1 MHARIGL
8 AWILSLTLLSF
19 PGRAQSLHGSVSGL
33 VTDPSA
39 APVSGVRIRLVHQET
54 NKTRSAVSDAQ
65 GEFVISSLPLGS
77 YRLEAE
83 RAGYSKHVQN
93 LVLQVNQELRIEV
106 ALRLGSVKETVVVT
120 GTPALLRTQSAAL
133 GAVIENRQ
141 IRGLPLDGRNFFELS
156 LLLPGAVPAAPG
168 SAGSVRGDFA
178 IHINGAREDSNH
190 FLLDGVYN
198 GDPKLNGVGV
208 NPPVDAIQE
217 FEVLTSTYDAS
228 FGRNVGGQVSVVLKS
243 GTNGLHGSVYE
254 FFRNKSVDARNF
266 FAPPSEDDPQY
277 QRNQFGFSLGG
288 PVRKDRT
295 FFFSD
300 YEGRRVRE
308 GITRGAVVPT
318 LREHSGDFSQTV
330 DPDGS
335 LRVIYDLETTR
346 PNPNFAGPVG
356 PGNLPLIRD
365 PFPGNIV
372 PADRQHS
379 VGRGIAT
386 LYPEPNRATAPQ
398 NFVSS
403 PSLRDR
409 DDHFDARLD
418 HFLGPSA
425 ELSFRYSLADRT
437 LFEPFSGPLF
447 AAVPGYGTDVP
458 RRGQNLMLSGTHTIS
473 PVLLHEVRAGFNRV
487 AAGAFH
493 ENLGKS
499 LNRSVGLPELSSK
512 ERDFGLSLI
521 TVSGFSPLGDE
532 FNNPQHS
539 VSNTFQL
546 LDQATYSHGRHL
558 LKFGF
563 GFRVLQQNAF
573 RDVQSRGFLN
583 FLGSTGDELTDI
595 VLGLSGNPLADLL
608 LGRPALSGGA
618 RLDNHQH
625 LRTESYDFYV
635 HDTYRVR
642 ANLTLSVGI
651 RYEYTSPPVDA
662 EDRANVYDPATQSLV
677 PVGSGGIPRSGY
689 EADRNNWGPRLGIAW
704 SPGNRGTVL
713 RTGYGIYYDQAS
725 LAPGE
730 GLYFNAPFFD
740 FKLYF
745 PLPGLPLTLD
755 DPFPEFFPLPPCSR
769 TVVESAPVSEIQP
782 CLPSSALA
790 FQRDLR
796 SPYVQHWNLNVQQKL
811 GERRVLEVAYVGSKG
826 TNLLTARDINQ
837 PRPSAPQPN
846 PRPVP
851 QFADINL
858 LESRS
863 NSTYHAFQVRF
874 QQRLHRGLSL
884 LTAYTWS
891 KSLDDASSF
900 FSSAGDPNFPQD
912 SENVRAERG
921 RSNFDVRHR
930 LSVSYSYD
938 LPIGARGAVLNRL
951 GWLSTLLEG
960 WQTHGILTFQS
971 GRPFTVALL
980 PENDN
985 SNTGRSILGFGAN
998 DRPDRVGDGELDH
1011 PTPERWFNTAAF
1023 SVPPRGRFGNSGR
1036 NILEGPGLQT
1046 INLSLL
1052 KNIIL
1057 KEGWT
1062 FQFRAET
1069 FNLFNRA
1076 NFDLPDIFSGSP
1088 TFGRILSA
1096 RSPRRV
1102 QFGLKLL
1109 F

>member
-33 VTDPSA
+33 VTDPSM
-39 APVSGVRIRLVHQET
+39 APVSGVRITLVHQET
-54 NKTRSAVSDAQ
+54 NKTRSVTSDGK

-83 RAGYSKHVQN
+83 RAGYRKHVQN
-93 LVLQVNQELRIEV
+93 LVLQVNQDLRIEV
-106 ALRLGSVKETVVVT
+106 ALHLGSVKETVVVT
-120 GTPALLRTQSAAL
+120 GTPALLRTRSAAL
-133 GAVIENRQ
+133 GAVIGNRQ
-141 IRGLPLDGRNFFELS
+141 ILGLPLDGRNFFELS
-156 LLLPGAVPAAPG
+156 LLLPGVVPAAPG

-178 IHINGAREDSNH
+178 ININGAREDSNH

-228 FGRNVGGQVSVVLKS
+228 FGRNAGGQVSVVLKS
-243 GTNGLHGSVYE
+243 GTNQLHGSVYE
-254 FFRNKSVDARNF
+254 FLRNKSLNARNF
-266 FAPPSEDDPQY
+266 FAPPNEADPQY

-318 LREHSGDFSQTV
+318 LQERSGDFSQTF
-330 DPDGS
+330 DPEGR
-335 LRVIYDLETTR
+335 LRVIYDPETTQS
-346 PNPNFAGPVG
+346 NPNFDPLGPDD
-356 PGNLPLIRD
+356 PDNLPLIRD

-379 VGRGIAT
+379 VGRAIAA
-386 LYPEPNRATAPQ
+386 LYPEPNRAAAPQ

-418 HFLGPSA
+418 HSLGQST
-425 ELSFRYSLADRT
+425 ELAFRYSLADQA

-447 AAVPGYGTDVP
+447 ATVPGYGTDVP
-458 RRGQNLMLSGTHTIS
+458 RRGQNLILSGIHTIS

-493 ENLGKS
+493 ENMGRS
-499 LNRSVGLPELSSK
+499 VNRSVGLPELSSNP
-512 ERDFGLSLI
+512 RDFGLSFI

-563 GFRVLQQNAF
+563 GFLALQQNAF

-583 FLGSTGDELTDI
+583 FLGSTGDEPEDKLTDI
-595 VLGLSGNPLADLL
+595 VLGLTGDPVADLL
-608 LGRPALSGGA
+608 LGRPALTGGA
-618 RLDNHQH
+618 RVDNHQH
-625 LRTESYDFYV
+625 LRTESYSFYV
-635 HDTYRVR
+635 HHNYQMRPDFT
-642 ANLTLSVGI
+642 LTAGI
-651 RYEYTSPPVDA
+651 RYEYNSPPVDA
-662 EDRANVYDPATQSLV
+662 EDRANVYDPARQALV
-677 PVGSGGIPRSGY
+677 PVGSDGIPRSGY
-689 EADRNNWGPRLGIAW
+689 RADRNNWGPRVGIAW
-704 SPGNRGTVL
+704 APGNKSTVL
-713 RTGYGIYYDQAS
+713 RTGYGIYYDQAA

-730 GLYFNAPFFD
+730 ALYFNAPFFD
-740 FKLYF
+740 FRIYCS
-745 PLPGLPLTLD
+745 PLIFEQCPPLTLD
-755 DPFPEFFPLPPCSR
+755 DPFPEFF
-769 TVVESAPVSEIQP
+769 AVSVP
-782 CLPSSALA
+782 SALA

-796 SPYVQHWNLNVQQKL
+796 SPYVQHWNLNIQQQL
-811 GERRVLEVAYVGSKG
+811 GDRRVLEVAYVGSKG
-826 TNLLTARDINQ
+826 TKLLTARDINQ
-837 PRPSAPQPN
+837 PRPSAQQRN

-874 QQRLHRGLSL
+874 QQHVHRGLSVL
-884 LTAYTWS
+884 AAYTWS

-912 SENVRAERG
+912 SGNVRAERG
-921 RSNFDVRHR
+921 RSNFDLRHR

-938 LPIGARGAVLNRL
+938 LPIGRRGAVLNRL
-951 GWLSTLLEG
+951 GWLSTLLG
-960 WQTHGILTFQS
+960 DWQTHGILTFQS

-998 DRPDRVGDGELDH
+998 DRPDRVGDARLDH
-1011 PTPERWFNTAAF
+1011 PTAERWFNTDAF
-1023 SVPPRGRFGNSGR
+1023 SIPPRGRFGNSGR

-1052 KNIIL
+1052 KNIVL

-1062 FQFRAET
+1062 FQLRAET

-1076 NFDLPDIFSGSP
+1076 NFDLPDIFVGSP

-1096 RSPRRV
+1096 RNPRRI

>member
-1 MHARIGL
+1 MHDAVKKGSVHDAVKKDSVHARIGL
-8 AWILSLTLLSF
+8 AWILSLTLLSV

-33 VTDPSA
+33 VTDPST

-65 GEFVISSLPLGS
+65 GEFVISLLPLGS

-83 RAGYSKHVQN
+83 RAGYRKHVQT
-93 LVLQVNQELRIEV
+93 LVLQVNQELRIEI
-106 ALRLGSVKETVVVT
+106 ALRLGSVKETVIVT
-120 GTPALLRTQSAAL
+120 GTPALLRRRSAAL

-141 IRGLPLDGRNFFELS
+141 IRGLPLDGRNSFELS

-178 IHINGAREDSNH
+178 IHINGAREDSNQ
-190 FLLDGVYN
+190 FLLDGIYN

-228 FGRNVGGQVSVVLKS
+228 FGRNAGGQVSVVLKS
-243 GTNGLHGSVYE
+243 GTNRFHGSVYE
-254 FFRNKSVDARNF
+254 FIRNKSVDARNYF
-266 FAPPSEDDPQY
+266 VPPNEDDPQY

-318 LREHSGDFSQTV
+318 PQERAGDFSLSRLQV
-330 DPDGS
+330 PFPDGKIPEAR
-335 LRVIYDLETTR
+335 LH
-346 PNPNFAGPVG
+346 PVG
-356 PGNLPLIRD
+356 RT
-365 PFPGNIV
+365 
-372 PADRQHS
+372 
-379 VGRGIAT
+379 IAA
-386 LYPEPNRATAPQ
+386 LYPEPNRPGAPQ

-403 PSLRDR
+403 PALRDR

-418 HFLGPSA
+418 HSLGQSA
-425 ELSFRYSLADRT
+425 DLSFRYSFADRD

-447 AAVPGYGTDVP
+447 ATVPSYGTDVP
-458 RRGQNLMLSGTHTIS
+458 RRGQNLMLSGIHTIS

-493 ENLGKS
+493 ENSGRS
-499 LNRSVGLPELSSK
+499 VNRSVGLPELSSNP
-512 ERDFGLSLI
+512 RDFGLSLI
-521 TVSGFSPLGDE
+521 RVSGFSPLGDE

-546 LDQATYSHGRHL
+546 LDQATYAHGRHL

-563 GFRVLQQNAF
+563 GFRLLQQNAF

-583 FLGSTGDELTDI
+583 FVGLT
-595 VLGLSGNPLADLL
+595 GNPLADLL
-608 LGRPALSGGA
+608 LGFPTVTGGA

-625 LRTESYDFYV
+625 LRTESYDLYV
-635 HDTYRVR
+635 HDNYRIR
-642 ANLTLSVGI
+642 ANLTLTAGI

-662 EDRANVYDPATQSLV
+662 EDRANVYDPATRSLV

-689 EADRNNWGPRLGIAW
+689 KADKNNWGPRLGIAW

-713 RTGYGIYYDQAS
+713 RAGYGIYYDQAS

-745 PLPGLPLTLD
+745 SLPPDFLFPGFPGFSLTLD
-755 DPFPEFFPLPPCSR
+755 DPFPKVFPLP
-769 TVVESAPVSEIQP
+769 
-782 CLPSSALA
+782 LPSSALA

-796 SPYVQHWNLNVQQKL
+796 SPYVQHWNLNVQQEL
-811 GERRVLEVAYVGSKG
+811 GEQRVLELAYVGSKG

-837 PRPSAPQPN
+837 PRPSVLQPN
-846 PRPVP
+846 PRPVR
-851 QFADINL
+851 QFDDINL

-884 LTAYTWS
+884 LTAYTWA

-912 SENVRAERG
+912 SGNVRAERG

-930 LSVSYSYD
+930 LSVGYSYD
-938 LPIGARGAVLNRL
+938 LPFGTRGALLNRL
-951 GWLSTLLEG
+951 GWISTVLGG

-998 DRPDRVGDGELDH
+998 DRPDRVGDGKLDD
-1011 PTPERWFNTAAF
+1011 PTPEQWFNTAAF
-1023 SVPPRGRFGNSGR
+1023 PVPPRGRFGNSGR
-1036 NILEGPGLQT
+1036 NILEGHGFQT
-1046 INLSLL
+1046 VNVSLL

-1062 FQFRAET
+1062 FQFRAES

-1076 NFDLPDIFSGSP
+1076 NFDLPDIFKGSP
-1088 TFGRILSA
+1088 TFGHILSA
-1096 RSPRRV
+1096 RSPRRIQV
-1102 QFGLKLL
+1102 GLKLL